1 MSWLCRWGEPRSRA
15 FVTESRLL
23 RISSRGIR
31 RTSLIE
37 WSAQIMMFRNR
48 SRTSTRCS
56 PELSWRWHLVSP
68 TYCLPHFLH
77 SITKVNKVRYL
88 FKAMKTF
95 ERVGIS
101 LVEVYERAGRSVIS
115 VSKKAKK
122 AALGAKPAER
132 ELKDSRNWTSFLVFR
147 NKSLRNC
154 FHKKVISSEVL
165 LYTDS
170 TEPTL
175 DTDTKRTAFCKT
187 AESLKKKKHCIKF
200 VFSIIDRFSRRC
212 ASEKVQLYVY
222 FYRFQSWKYLDPLQQ
237 FNWWW

>member
-56 PELSWRWHLVSP
+56 SELSWRWRLVSP

-154 FHKKVISSEVL
+154 FHKKVISFRGL
-165 LYTDS
+165 TIYRQYGTN
-170 TEPTL
+170 
-175 DTDTKRTAFCKT
+175 
-187 AESLKKKKHCIKF
+187 
-200 VFSIIDRFSRRC
+200 SRHRH
-212 ASEKVQLYVY
+212 
-222 FYRFQSWKYLDPLQQ
+222 
-237 FNWWW
+237 